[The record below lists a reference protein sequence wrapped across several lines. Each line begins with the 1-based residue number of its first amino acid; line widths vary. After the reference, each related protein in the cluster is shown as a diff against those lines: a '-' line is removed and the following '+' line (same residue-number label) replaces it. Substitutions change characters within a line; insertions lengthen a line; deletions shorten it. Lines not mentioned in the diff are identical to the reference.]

1 MFGLGKVPRAFSRG
15 LAEGINPKKAW
26 DAYRRSAMEAADES
40 ILAWPFRKAIE
51 LGLKGT
57 KHSKSLDKVRGVVFD
72 NVSSKALIADMSA
85 GHHLQKIP
93 VIGKPLFT
101 LKEDV
106 PWSEGMKKTITR
118 ASALAPLVK
127 VRDLATP
134 ILVGVGL
141 ERGIRALKK
150 KNREPGMQNKQLR
163 VKVASVML
171 HLHERNKEHEKRA
184 YALRLL
190 FKQAELG
197 LTQLPQTHSDL
208 ETKLASL
215 VTEDLVVL
223 EKALEL
229 AGGNIKI
236 GELGR
241 QDPKSDM
248 GAAEKFQAVI
258 LGDEF

>member
-141 ERGIRALKK
+141 ERGISALN
-150 KNREPGMQNKQLR
+150 KNRGPDMQNKQLR
-163 VKVASVML
+163 EKAASVML
-171 HLHERNKEHEKRA
+171 QLHESNKGHEKRA
-184 YALRLL
+184 HALKLL
-190 FKQAELG
+190 FKQVELDTRSG
-197 LTQLPQTHSDL
+197 LKRIVS
-208 ETKLASL
+208 
-215 VTEDLVVL
+215 
-223 EKALEL
+223 
-229 AGGNIKI
+229 
-236 GELGR
+236 
-241 QDPKSDM
+241 
-248 GAAEKFQAVI
+248 
-258 LGDEF
+258 